1 MEPFFADYQ
10 ERLQTLH
17 SAIEQVLTTLPHQAL
32 DWKAGAAM
40 NSVAVLVAHVAGS
53 EQFWIGDMTVRG
65 ATARVRAKE
74 FETGNLDKATL
85 QARLDAA
92 LADSMQSIAQLTL
105 SDLERLCAMPYNG
118 QIYTIGWALLHA
130 LEHIG
135 IHVGHLEMI
144 QQLWA
149 QQQVEQQR
157 EGKG

>member
-17 SAIEQVLTTLPHQAL
+17 RAIDQVLATLPQEAL

-85 QARLDAA
+85 QAHLDAA
-92 LADSMQSIAQLTL
+92 LADSAQNIAQLNL
-105 SDLERLCAMPYNG
+105 GDLERLCAMPYHG

-144 QQLWA
+144 KQLW
-149 QQQVEQQR
+149 EQQ
-157 EGKG
+157 ETPLQKPSF